1 MPVQPMVNLP
11 MERPTRRKVWVLN
24 RHLSKTYREDYRGSM
39 IEVPPKE
46 EKSILMDLITAEKF
60 LGRPTMP
67 QDFTPGG
74 DEISMG
80 KPLYIKDLTKEEVEK
95 YDPQAATWLGN
106 VGQDAEKF
114 RCTIC
119 SKLTDGDASLKNHLE
134 TFHPNYK
141 PVTSRDAL
149 ASG

>member
-1 MPVQPMVNLP
+1 MD
-11 MERPTRRKVWVLN
+11 RPTKRKVWVLN
-24 RHLSKTYREDYRGSM
+24 RHLSKTYREEYRGSM

-60 LGRPTMP
+60 LSRPTMP
-67 QDFTPGG
+67 QDNTPGG

-80 KPLYIKDLTKEEVEK
+80 KPLYIKDLSKEEVEK
-95 YDPQAATWLGN
+95 YDPTSATWINPTGAD
-106 VGQDAEKF
+106 VEKF

-119 SKLTDGDASLKNHLE
+119 SKLNDSDASLKSHLE

>member
-11 MERPTRRKVWVLN
+11 MEKPTRRKVWVLN
-24 RHLSKTYREDYRGSM
+24 RHLSKTYREEYRGSM

-67 QDFTPGG
+67 QDFAPNG
-74 DEISMG
+74 DEVSMG
-80 KPLYIKDLTKEEVEK
+80 KPLYIKELTKDETEK
-95 YDPQAATWLGN
+95 YDPKAATWLNPDGI
-106 VGQDAEKF
+106 DTEKY

-119 SKLTDGDASLKNHLE
+119 GKLQDSDASLKDHLE

-149 ASG
+149 ASA